1 MSTTPRTEQTALTDV
16 STTPLFDKPAVP
28 ALSEQELQLL
38 AQKIYDLLRHEL
50 RIERE
55 RSAR

>member
-1 MSTTPRTEQTALTDV
+1 MPTTARTEQTPITDGSV
-16 STTPLFDKPAVP
+16 TSPFDKTAVP
-28 ALSEQELQLL
+28 PFSEQELQLL

-55 RSAR
+55 RLVR

>member
-1 MSTTPRTEQTALTDV
+1 MPTTARTEQTITDGSV
-16 STTPLFDKPAVP
+16 TSPFDKTAVP
-28 ALSEQELQLL
+28 PFSEQELQLL

-55 RSAR
+55 RLVT